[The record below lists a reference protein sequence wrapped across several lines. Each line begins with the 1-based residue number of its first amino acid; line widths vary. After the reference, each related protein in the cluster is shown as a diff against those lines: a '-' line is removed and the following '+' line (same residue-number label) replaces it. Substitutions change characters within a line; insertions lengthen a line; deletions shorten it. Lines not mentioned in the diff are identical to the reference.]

1 MPADNVCERE
11 SYEPNGGK
19 QICQMRLMSRS
30 KCVLLWLVGKYFAPT
45 FIGKVRDPRNKH
57 YY

>member
-1 MPADNVCERE
+1 MCVWERE